1 MPSSHA
7 FAVFIPAALVLLA
20 IPGPA
25 VLYIVATSVDG
36 GRRNGLVSVA
46 GIHLGSLVHIAAAVA
61 GLSALIVSSAIAFS
75 AVKYVGAAYLVYV
88 GIRKLLGK
96 DEPLEDVEQA
106 PRSARRIFGQ
116 GVVVNV
122 LNPKTALFF
131 LAFMPQFVDPDRPV
145 WTQTIV
151 LGLCWI
157 ALGLLSDG
165 AYALAGGTI
174 GGVLRRRR
182 KAVRYAS
189 GGSSSAWA
197 QSLQRVELGRARVR
211 LPERLGPHVRIA
223 HARQAAP
230 GSSSRQHLFPGLAFS
245 GIGFMGIDFAAGI
258 SFAGGVSIFDMC
270 DIPGIEPVP
279 GIVSPGSA
287 PGVARSS
294 TPSTARTPVV
304 PYSATRRHGTSFS
317 SAIRPATTAIHTRLI
332 TPSAKSEAISA
343 QQHPTHQAPWRVPIR
358 SAPPARRARS
368 RAGSRAGS
376 GTCRG
381 RRP

>member
-88 GIRKLLGK
+88 GIRKLLGT
-96 DEPLEDVEQA
+96 DEPIATER
-106 PRSARRIFGQ
+106 PPKSTRRVFGQ

-131 LAFMPQFVDPDRPV
+131 LAFMPQFVDPDQPV

-151 LGLCWI
+151 LGLCWV
-157 ALGLLSDG
+157 ALGVLSDG

-174 GGVLRRRR
+174 GRVLRRRR

-189 GGSSSAWA
+189 GATFVG
-197 QSLQRVELGRARVR
+197 LGAV
-211 LPERLGPHVRIA
+211 
-223 HARQAAP
+223 AA
-230 GSSSRQHLFPGLAFS
+230 
-245 GIGFMGIDFAAGI
+245 
-258 SFAGGVSIFDMC
+258 
-270 DIPGIEPVP
+270 
-279 GIVSPGSA
+279 
-287 PGVARSS
+287 
-294 TPSTARTPVV
+294 
-304 PYSATRRHGTSFS
+304 TS
-317 SAIRPATTAIHTRLI
+317 
-332 TPSAKSEAISA
+332 
-343 QQHPTHQAPWRVPIR
+343 
-358 SAPPARRARS
+358 
-368 RAGSRAGS
+368 
-376 GTCRG
+376 
-381 RRP
+381 